1 MFSSAKSLNEG
12 DVLRTDHEEKV
23 QDISGKPWYGKE
35 EEEEEG
41 KKAINGRGNIE
52 KECHAVLIILDRF
65 NLRRWRREL

>member
-1 MFSSAKSLNEG
+1 MKAMSF
-12 DVLRTDHEEKV
+12 DREEKV
-23 QDISGKPWYGKE
+23 QDISGKPRYGKE

-52 KECHAVLIILDRF
+52 KKCHAVLIILDRF